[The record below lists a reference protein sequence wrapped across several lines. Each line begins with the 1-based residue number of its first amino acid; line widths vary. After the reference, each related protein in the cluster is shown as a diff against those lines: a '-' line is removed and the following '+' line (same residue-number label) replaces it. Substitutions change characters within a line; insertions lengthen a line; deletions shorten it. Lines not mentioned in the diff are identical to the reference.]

1 MNVSLVHIIIGLLL
15 EAKPHPAVTAEE
27 TEQIAAF

>member
-1 MNVSLVHIIIGLLL
+1 MNVSSVIGLLL